1 MYKIRVLIVDDSAYS
16 RQTIRK
22 MLETDQGIEVVGISS
37 DGVDAMTKTLKFK
50 PDLITLDLEM
60 PGMDGFS
67 FLRWLMKKKPI
78 PVIIVSSY
86 SDSKTVFKA
95 LELGAADF
103 VTKPPKITSI
113 EFQNMEKDLLRKVK
127 GIKDLRIDRLSK
139 NLELLEE
146 RDIQQT
152 SSEKSEHGIEAIAIG
167 ASTGGPA
174 ALKIILIGLP
184 SDFPAGIVISQ
195 HMPKGFT
202 ASFAER
208 LNSISKVRVKEATDG
223 DEVEKGK
230 VLICPGGSHMLFRKR
245 GRKIVATIK
254 EPKNTDKYVPSVDM
268 MMSSVAEVFGR
279 KTMGIVL
286 TGMGSDG
293 IEGMLE
299 IKKRGGYTIAESEDT
314 AVVFGMPSEVIKVGA
329 AGRVLPISEIPVEI
343 IKVVQ
348 TGHA

>member
-113 EFQNMEKDLLRKVK
+113 EFQNMEKDLLMKVK

-139 NLELLEE
+139 NLELFEE
-146 RDIQQT
+146 RDT
-152 SSEKSEHGIEAIAIG
+152 HKPEYAKR
-167 ASTGGPA
+167 
-174 ALKIILIGLP
+174 LYCLI
-184 SDFPAGIVISQ
+184 
-195 HMPKGFT
+195 
-202 ASFAER
+202 
-208 LNSISKVRVKEATDG
+208 
-223 DEVEKGK
+223 
-230 VLICPGGSHMLFRKR
+230 
-245 GRKIVATIK
+245 
-254 EPKNTDKYVPSVDM
+254 
-268 MMSSVAEVFGR
+268 
-279 KTMGIVL
+279 
-286 TGMGSDG
+286 
-293 IEGMLE
+293 
-299 IKKRGGYTIAESEDT
+299 
-314 AVVFGMPSEVIKVGA
+314 
-329 AGRVLPISEIPVEI
+329 
-343 IKVVQ
+343 
-348 TGHA
+348 